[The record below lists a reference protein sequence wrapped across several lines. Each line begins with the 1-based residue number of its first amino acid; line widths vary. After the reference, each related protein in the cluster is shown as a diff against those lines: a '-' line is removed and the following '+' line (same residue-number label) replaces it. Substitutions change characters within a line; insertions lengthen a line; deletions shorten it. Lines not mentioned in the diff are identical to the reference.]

1 MTDGAL
7 AGWREPDN
15 DLIQTALSRIGDRQH
30 RRVFFDRL
38 QNPRWVAALDA
49 RGVFDSPSETSRDEA
64 GQELWTPWPQ
74 GAYLVRM
81 APLVPA
87 AVGQIFARVSDSSN
101 PYVHE
106 LVLQAALA
114 LPAAEAQALVG
125 PIESYLQ
132 RGTLLNGEEVVALIE
147 AFANAGLRGP
157 AVGIAQAAFRPRPAN
172 RTEGDRLRRQRVA
185 VGLGRYWYDELLSR
199 VVTALDPVLGDE
211 VLTIVAVWLEVLQ
224 EASGDYNPGSG
235 SDLSFMW
242 RPAIG
247 EHSQNSR
254 YHEFGD
260 SLVEAVRD
268 RALADV
274 RRGRPVAEVLSTLE
288 RSGQPL
294 LSRIAMY
301 VLAATA
307 GHQQDAR
314 TDGYT
319 RLLDSRLLDYEYRHE
334 YAELARSVLPL
345 LNHGEV
351 QAWEALILGG
361 PLLGQEALEERA
373 ARQLQPGEQL
383 GQAIQR
389 YREVWQLNILSAI
402 GQESLAAGAGAHLAQ
417 LVNRYGELPHPDF
430 PSYSSSWSGP
440 DSPVAA
446 EELVEKSVDEVL
458 ALLTSWKPEGSE
470 AWGASK
476 EGLAQTFQRV
486 VASRAQEFSS
496 EAASFAQLDPTYV
509 RALFS
514 GLTDAANAGSKLD
527 WEQVLNAA
535 RVVSL
540 NPDDG
545 ADFEGRIEEDV
556 VWRYAQR
563 AVASLLER
571 GTSPGVQ
578 NGVPVELLGRAL
590 DAIAPLIN
598 HPDPTPKH
606 EEQYGGSNMDPLT
619 LSLNTTRPAAIR
631 AIARVASRAKTLSD
645 QKDGEQE
652 AQRAIRAALQLL
664 DERLLPRRDES
675 LASAAAFGEAL
686 GRLIWIDREWTVGH
700 SDHLLTQDD
709 FGDVVLS
716 TALATYHPSR
726 PLMEV
731 VAAAAHAVIERVA
744 AGGTAV
750 SGWRTDRSPVEL
762 IGDHLVLLR
771 IQGVIDA
778 DDPMLASFFGRAPV
792 RARARVLGHLGWLLM
807 QSEEV
812 PPASLDRAAELWETR
827 ATAVTCGESTV
838 DELADFYWW
847 VRADKFESTWW
858 LPHLRQASTSA
869 EFDPKGMLGEALEKT
884 APEEPGAV
892 ADILEILLAKRGE
905 QPLGRYDLVE
915 HAPAIIAAALDS
927 RNRGTTETGQ
937 RIMDALGRSGHIR
950 IDELVQ
956 QRRSRPGLTGTQRMR

>member
-1 MTDGAL
+1 
-7 AGWREPDN
+7 
-15 DLIQTALSRIGDRQH
+15 
-30 RRVFFDRL
+30 
-38 QNPRWVAALDA
+38 
-49 RGVFDSPSETSRDEA
+49 
-64 GQELWTPWPQ
+64 
-74 GAYLVRM
+74 VR
-81 APLVPA
+81 
-87 AVGQIFARVSDSSN
+87 
-101 PYVHE
+101 
-106 LVLQAALA
+106 
-114 LPAAEAQALVG
+114 
-125 PIESYLQ
+125 
-132 RGTLLNGEEVVALIE
+132 
-147 AFANAGLRGP
+147 
-157 AVGIAQAAFRPRPAN
+157 IAQAAVRPHAADTPDGKRPRRPH
-172 RTEGDRLRRQRVA
+172 VV
-185 VGLGRYWYDELLSR
+185 VGLGRYWYDELLSQ

-211 VLTIVAVWLEVLQ
+211 VLTTVAVWLEVFQ
-224 EASGDYNPGSG
+224 EASGEYYADTG

-247 EHSQNSR
+247 DHSQNRR
-254 YHEFGD
+254 YREFGD

-274 RRGRPVAEVLSTLE
+274 KRGRPVAEVLSALE

-294 LSRIAMY
+294 LARIAMH
-301 VLAATA
+301 VLAVTA
-307 GHQQDAR
+307 GHNKDAR
-314 TDGYT
+314 TEGYR
-319 RLLDSRLLDYEYRHE
+319 RLLDGRLLGYEYQHE
-334 YAELARSVLPL
+334 YAELGRSVLPL
-345 LNHGEV
+345 LHNGDVEV
-351 QAWEALILGG
+351 WEFLIFDG
-361 PLLGQEALEERA
+361 PPLSQDELEKRA
-373 ARQLQPGEQL
+373 ARQLQPEEQL
-383 GQAIQR
+383 DEAVQK

-402 GQESLAAGAGAHLAQ
+402 GQESLSVRAGARLAQ
-417 LVNRYGELPHPDF
+417 FVNTYGEPPHPDF

-458 ALLTSWKPEGSE
+458 ALLTSWKPEGPE

-476 EGLAQTFQRV
+476 EGLAQTFQGV
-486 VASRAQEFSS
+486 VASRAEEFSS

-509 RALFS
+509 RVLFS
-514 GLTDAANAGSKLD
+514 GLTDAVNAGSQLD
-527 WEQVLNAA
+527 WDQVLNAA
-535 RVVSL
+535 RIVSL

-578 NGVPVELLGRAL
+578 NGVPVGLLGRAL

-598 HPDPTPKH
+598 HTDPTPEH

-631 AIARVASRAKTLSD
+631 TIARVASRARTLSD

-664 DERLLPRRDES
+664 DERLLPHRDES

-726 PLMEV
+726 ALMEV
-731 VAAAAHAVIERVA
+731 VAAAARAAIERVA

-778 DDPMLASFFGRAPV
+778 DDSMLASFFGRAPV

-812 PPASLDRAAELWETR
+812 PPASLDRAAELWEIR
-827 ATAVTCGESTV
+827 ATAVTRGESTV

-858 LPHLRQASTSA
+858 LPHLRQASTSDD
-869 EFDPKGMLGEALEKT
+869 FDPKGMLGEALEKT

-892 ADILEILLAKRGE
+892 ADILEILLAKRGD

-915 HAPAIIAAALDS
+915 HGPSNHRRSTRQRGPRDR
-927 RNRGTTETGQ
+927 RNRAADHGC
-937 RIMDALGRSGHIR
+937 ARSDWPH
-950 IDELVQ
+950 
-956 QRRSRPGLTGTQRMR
+956 SH